1 MEIMSKKVIALVLA
15 VLFISLCLGPAVM
28 AENGEN
34 SGSGSEKTPLLLEQ
48 SSPADNDLG
57 VAVDAIITLTFSK
70 NIVNMSV
77 ADNNLLQFQLREVG
91 GEVVAIDV
99 FLADDQV
106 DREKR
111 NDASITPIK
120 PFKEDTDY
128 ELIVNKELS
137 SKSGVLLADDL
148 VINFSTKQPTKGG
161 SSYLIGVV
169 ILVGIGLALIMR
181 NRKKA

>member
-15 VLFISLCLGPAVM
+15 ILFISLCLGPAVL

-34 SGSGSEKTPLLLEQ
+34 SGSSSEKTPLVLEQ
-48 SSPADNDLG
+48 SFPVDNDLG

-77 ADNNLLQFQLREVG
+77 ADNNLLQFMLKEVG
-91 GEVVAIDV
+91 GEDVAIDV
-99 FLADDQV
+99 FLTDDQV
-106 DREKR
+106 EREKR
-111 NDASITPIK
+111 NDATITPIE
-120 PFKEDTDY
+120 PLKEDTDY

-161 SSYLIGVV
+161 LFYLIGVV
-169 ILVGIGLALIMR
+169 ILVGFGLALIMR
-181 NRKKA
+181 SRKKA